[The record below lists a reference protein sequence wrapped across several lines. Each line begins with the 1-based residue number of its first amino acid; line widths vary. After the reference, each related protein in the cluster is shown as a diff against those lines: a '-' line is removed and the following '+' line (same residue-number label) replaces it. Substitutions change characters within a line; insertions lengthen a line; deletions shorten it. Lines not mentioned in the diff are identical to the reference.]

1 MRRIVLFIPMLV
13 TLCSCHTKKDISNSA
28 VQGTSNWTHSVNIDS
43 AFFAWAIELGSFT
56 LTAEPVQNSFPCGD
70 TTSTATQ
77 GYRYHLSANSATI
90 KGENKEVT
98 RSISDSHEQD
108 STVIRESVAQD
119 TTTIAT
125 PTSTGG
131 LLFMIA
137 CIFVFIIVVKA
148 KV

>member
-1 MRRIVLFIPMLV
+1 MRRIILFIPMLV
-13 TLCSCHTKKDISNSA
+13 TLFSCHTNKDISNSS
-28 VQGTSNWTHSVNIDS
+28 VQGTSNWTHSVDIDS

-70 TTSTATQ
+70 TTSTAAPA
-77 GYRYHLSANSATI
+77 YRYQLSASSATI
-90 KGENKEVT
+90 KGENKEVNS
-98 RSISDSHEQD
+98 SISDSHEQD